1 MHSTNKAI
9 SIVSILLFKNVQSR
23 KKNVLIYIT
32 VLEPCRIHSK
42 EEDQNLLIE
51 YSAI

>member
-23 KKNVLIYIT
+23 KINVLIYIT
-32 VLEPCRIHSK
+32 VLEPCQFHSK

-51 YSAI
+51 YPTI